1 MEEEKEVKED
11 VVKNAFTYPL
21 VRYSEMN
28 EELQAEVVELC
39 VTACEKW
46 HSDNEMAARMIK
58 EALDQ
63 KASSGWHVVI
73 GEGYGFEV
81 THDVRSLLFM
91 YFNGSLAILIWKGI
105 GARASNP
112 SPSMRSSPTNETC
125 LHLQGLVACSTFP
138 FPGRPAQRKLTFK
151 LHCQIIVCY
160 PLACVHLSH
169 DSSRNSVDW
178 HTWPS
183 QRNLCSTISSS
194 IEVLKRKNLVR
205 SKASL
210 AYVCRTIVCRRE
222 CCFPCPIQS
231 DVNKEV
237 TNP

>member
-63 KASSGWHVVI
+63 KASAGWHVVI

-91 YFNGSLAILIWKGI
+91 YFNGSLAILIWK
-105 GARASNP
+105 
-112 SPSMRSSPTNETC
+112 
-125 LHLQGLVACSTFP
+125 CS
-138 FPGRPAQRKLTFK
+138 
-151 LHCQIIVCY
+151 
-160 PLACVHLSH
+160 
-169 DSSRNSVDW
+169 
-178 HTWPS
+178 
-183 QRNLCSTISSS
+183 
-194 IEVLKRKNLVR
+194 
-205 SKASL
+205 
-210 AYVCRTIVCRRE
+210 
-222 CCFPCPIQS
+222 
-231 DVNKEV
+231 
-237 TNP
+237 